1 MNIEELFEN
10 ELYHSYGLLTTDD
23 ANLSINYLKT
33 EVMEYVAGLEK
44 RIAELEAQAPKVV
57 KPQILPVLDRKCEC
71 GAALDYGVNY
81 CNNCGAKLVWRD
93 A

>member
-1 MNIEELFEN
+1 MNIEELFDN
-10 ELYHSYGLLTTDD
+10 EKWAGYGIVVTDD
-23 ANLSINYLKT
+23 ANQAIDYLKE
-33 EVMEYVAGLEK
+33 EVMEYVAGLQN
-44 RIAELEAQAPKVV
+44 RIDELEAQAPKVV